1 VSGVRALGVRL
12 RTVPFAAHVAL
23 APMAATALIAYAGA
37 ALWTLR
43 VSLSSSRSFPASDW
57 VGLAQ
62 YRRLYANERW
72 LHSLDNLWRYGLLFL
87 LATLLAGYL
96 LALLV
101 DRQARAGTLL
111 RGIFLYPYALSFIAT
126 GLVWQ
131 WMLNPELGVQHVL
144 QSAGFPDARFDWLV
158 DPERVV
164 YTLVIATSW
173 QAAGLVMVILLAG
186 LRGIDPDLWRAAR
199 VEGIPAW
206 RMQLQVVLP
215 QLAIPFATAA
225 LLLLTGV
232 AKLYD
237 AVVAMTGGGP
247 GMASEVPAKFVM
259 DHLFGRAN
267 IALASAA
274 ATSLLLM
281 VAVLL
286 APLLLLR
293 ARAARKAA

>member
-1 VSGVRALGVRL
+1 MRPSVLVARIALL
-12 RTVPFAAHVAL
+12 
-23 APMAATALIAYAGA
+23 PMAVTALVAYVGA

-43 VSLSSSRSFPASDW
+43 VSLSSSHSLPVGDW

-87 LATLLAGYL
+87 VATLLAGYL

-144 QSAGFPDARFDWLV
+144 QTAGFANARFDWLI
-158 DPERVV
+158 DPDRVL
-164 YTLVIATSW
+164 YTLVIATAW

-206 RMQLQVVLP
+206 RLQLQVVLP
-215 QLAIPFATAA
+215 QLTMPLATAT

-237 AVVAMTGGGP
+237 AVVAMTRGGP

-274 ATSLLLM
+274 ATSLLLV

-286 APLLLLR
+286 APLLVLR
-293 ARAARKAA
+293 ARAARMSTRAAA

>member
-1 VSGVRALGVRL
+1 M
-12 RTVPFAAHVAL
+12 RTGAL
-23 APMAATALIAYAGA
+23 AARIALLPMAVTALVAYVGA

-43 VSLSSSRSFPASDW
+43 VSFSSSHSFPVGDW

-62 YRRLYANERW
+62 YRRLYGNERW

-87 LATLLAGYL
+87 VVTLLAGYL

-144 QSAGFPDARFDWLV
+144 QSAGFADARFDWLI
-158 DPERVV
+158 DPDRVL
-164 YTLVIATSW
+164 YTLVIATAW

-206 RMQLQVVLP
+206 RLQLQVVLP
-215 QLAIPFATAA
+215 QLAMPLATAT

-237 AVVAMTGGGP
+237 AVVAMTLGGP
-247 GMASEVPAKFVM
+247 GMASEVPAKFIM

-274 ATSLLLM
+274 ATSLLLL

-293 ARAARKAA
+293 ARAARMSARAAA

>member
-1 VSGVRALGVRL
+1 MSGVRALGVRL

-101 DRQARAGTLL
+101 DRHARAGTLL

-144 QSAGFPDARFDWLV
+144 RAAGFPDARFDWLV
-158 DPERVV
+158 DPDRVV
-164 YTLVIATSW
+164 CTLVIATGW

-215 QLAIPFATAA
+215 QLALPVATAT

-274 ATSLLLM
+274 ASSLLLM

-293 ARAARKAA
+293 ARAARKSA

>member
-1 VSGVRALGVRL
+1 MRPSVLVARIALL
-12 RTVPFAAHVAL
+12 
-23 APMAATALIAYAGA
+23 PMAVTALVAYVGA

-43 VSLSSSRSFPASDW
+43 VSLSSSHSLPVGDW

-87 LATLLAGYL
+87 VATLLAGYL

-126 GLVWQ
+126 GLLWQ

-144 QSAGFPDARFDWLV
+144 QTAGFANARFDWLI
-158 DPERVV
+158 DPDRVL
-164 YTLVIATSW
+164 YTLVIATAW

-206 RMQLQVVLP
+206 RLQLQVVLP
-215 QLAIPFATAA
+215 QLTMPLATAT

-237 AVVAMTGGGP
+237 AVVAMTRGGP

-274 ATSLLLM
+274 ATSLLLV

-286 APLLLLR
+286 APLLVLR
-293 ARAARKAA
+293 ARAARMSTRAAA